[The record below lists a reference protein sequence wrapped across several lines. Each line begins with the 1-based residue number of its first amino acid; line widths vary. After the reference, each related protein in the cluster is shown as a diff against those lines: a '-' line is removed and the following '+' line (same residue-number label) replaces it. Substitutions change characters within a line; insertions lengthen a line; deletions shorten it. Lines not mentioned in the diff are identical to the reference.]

1 MRLQQ
6 DERVIWSSLKGITF
20 VNTSLFLDE
29 CSLKMADCSF
39 VSGSID
45 ALSLNFFGYSTGNI
59 DLDSCS
65 FRNNSASGLKI
76 SGNSVN
82 LIISNSSFDNN
93 KLHSESNTIFTMSA
107 QSVQV
112 EDVAKFTVN
121 FTSMNVSQNSCPG
134 QACFEIVAGMN
145 GKLTLEMDQVI
156 FEHNKAG
163 ESILD
168 IRNSSNAYVKF
179 KSTQF
184 TENAGRAVK
193 LHDGNALELKIVKGT
208 FVDNNIGQKGDGG
221 AVSVSR
227 FTQKAF
233 VSLSRSKVRS
243 NKAENGGACA
253 FKDIFFL
260 LLNIEGCQFEQNEAW
275 ITGGAIAIGVY
286 YSSPQHNATIDIRNS
301 HFSGNVR
308 HSGAEEAAYHN
319 TSYNCEAAGGG
330 GGGGALT
337 LYMFNTQ
344 SLSLTNNTFEGNKAE
359 GMNPAGAIQARLGT
373 LYMDVVV
380 HSCKFIRNSGGAFA
394 GTLQFEVNGKLSTF
408 EPPIV
413 IRNSTFFENKGGSY
427 YDIYLYSRNLIISS
441 CKIQS
446 NSGGGMYF
454 GTYPKN
460 ILVENSLISDNF
472 NFELY
477 LCYPSVR
484 IYVQTVH
491 V

>member
-1 MRLQQ
+1 MAYRVTCLTPCCVTVSVMLGEGGEGKEYLTPQTTAFLNPFINFKLKCFSIRNLRGFAFIFVFHLGNVCAKQWFVSRLRGSSALDCGLQASPCKTIHQATARARDGDVINIDGTGTSRDPYPCESNSAGEREFNMASVGMRSYKNQAFIACKSKSFRFSCGSSRMN
-6 DERVIWSSLKGITF
+6 ESYGVSLKGITF
-20 VNTSLFLDE
+20 VNTSLYLDE

-39 VSGSID
+39 VNGSID

-76 SGNSVN
+76 SGNSAN

-93 KLHSESNTIFTMSA
+93 KLRSESNTIFTMSA

-134 QACFEIVAGMN
+134 KACFEIVAGMN
-145 GKLTLEMDQVI
+145 GKLTLEMDEVI

-168 IRNSSNAYVKF
+168 ISNSSNAYVKF

-233 VSLSRSKVRS
+233 VSLSRSKFRS

-253 FKDIFFL
+253 FKDIFFSAPEYRGL
-260 LLNIEGCQFEQNEAW
+260 P
-275 ITGGAIAIGVY
+275 V
-286 YSSPQHNATIDIRNS
+286 
-301 HFSGNVR
+301 
-308 HSGAEEAAYHN
+308 
-319 TSYNCEAAGGG
+319 
-330 GGGGALT
+330 
-337 LYMFNTQ
+337 
-344 SLSLTNNTFEGNKAE
+344 
-359 GMNPAGAIQARLGT
+359 
-373 LYMDVVV
+373 
-380 HSCKFIRNSGGAFA
+380 
-394 GTLQFEVNGKLSTF
+394 
-408 EPPIV
+408 
-413 IRNSTFFENKGGSY
+413 
-427 YDIYLYSRNLIISS
+427 
-441 CKIQS
+441 
-446 NSGGGMYF
+446 
-454 GTYPKN
+454 
-460 ILVENSLISDNF
+460 
-472 NFELY
+472 
-477 LCYPSVR
+477 
-484 IYVQTVH
+484 
-491 V
+491 